1 MSSILCKSKPK
12 TDTVGSA
19 SPATD
24 WWYLL
29 PDAKSDPRLLLFS
42 WIASVHCKTG
52 NSVLEATCSVV
63 LLLQTYQHCTH
74 RWASCADA
82 LICGGCDGTSFN
94 LGAWHS
100 LWRFRP
106 GWACLLTMHPQS
118 MSLYDC
124 NQPSGTET
132 SQQATSVRT
141 SVTKRMKLLLDIAWY
156 MFKCTSVAIPSEV
169 ASGKQHQ
176 ISQFSRSRADRLYQ
190 KWPPCLQPSVMSLFA
205 HSRY

>member
-82 LICGGCDGTSFN
+82 LICGGCDATSFN

-100 LWRFRP
+100 LWRFR
-106 GWACLLTMHPQS
+106 MS
-118 MSLYDC
+118 MLAD
-124 NQPSGTET
+124 NAAAKHVIVWLQPTLWDRNKPASNLRPNLSNKTHE
-132 SQQATSVRT
+132 A
-141 SVTKRMKLLLDIAWY
+141 IAWHCLIY
-156 MFKCTSVAIPSEV
+156 VQVYIGCYPFR
-169 ASGKQHQ
+169 SGKRQAASN
-176 ISQFSRSRADRLYQ
+176 IAIFSKQ
-190 KWPPCLQPSVMSLFA
+190 GW
-205 HSRY
+205 